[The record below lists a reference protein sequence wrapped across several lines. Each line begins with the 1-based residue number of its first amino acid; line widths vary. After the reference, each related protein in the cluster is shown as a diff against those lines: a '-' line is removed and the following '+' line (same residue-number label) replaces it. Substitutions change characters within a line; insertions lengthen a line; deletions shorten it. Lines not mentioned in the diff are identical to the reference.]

1 MDQIQTSSSPYPP
14 LPPQSQPSSSSRQ
27 HIQLQIQQH
36 QQRLLAQQ
44 QQQHQLYNN
53 LPPLHNTAPYSPSN
67 TLPPIPSSSQQHYFA
82 EGVSPTHTTS
92 PTSSSIP
99 GANWQRTSS
108 SREELHPRQQYLS
121 QQLPPPLQP
130 QPPQL
135 PQIKRESMNY
145 STKEDRVPSGSG
157 NGHVPQTR
165 EDPMPSTSD
174 FVKKLYKYG
183 FLYHLALFRLLTGI

>member
-1 MDQIQTSSSPYPP
+1 MDQIQTPSSPYPS

-44 QQQHQLYNN
+44 QQQQLYNN

-67 TLPPIPSSSQQHYFA
+67 TLPPIPSSSQQHYFT
-82 EGVSPTHTTS
+82 EGPTHTTP

-99 GANWQRTSS
+99 SANWQRTSN

-183 FLYHLALFRLLTGI
+183 FLYHLALFRLLTGV